1 MIFKT
6 KSKTFIFLC
15 TVMCGL
21 SLFFY
26 SCNNPA
32 AFSGDGSISFE
43 LPKTDQARLTSGDIS
58 FYDISVQSSDGTVV
72 FQNNKF
78 TGGTCT
84 VPNLNSGNYTIS
96 IKGYTSDSTRSYL
109 VTQGTNTATVTAG
122 NTSAVSI
129 TLKGYAFFINQS
141 DSVFGWAKG
150 DDSNSGNSPSFPLYN
165 LQSAVEKILEKNDG
179 ETEYRIYVAGALAP
193 RNKEELNVP
202 STASSRGVGTAEDS
216 VVMADFTSLKNG
228 NLNVF
233 IEGVG
238 SGAALN
244 GGRTYGGTIIAG
256 NSDTSIPGLNLT
268 LKNLSISND
277 AEAPSINLNGAT
289 LNIEGE
295 ITVKNPMTVYGS
307 SETSATKINAVNED
321 SFIKTEDNTSAVRI
335 LTNASLKMNADGK
348 FKLSVSGDDTICSM
362 PFVLIEGGNL
372 EANNCSFSNRKIE
385 S

>member
-165 LQSAVEKILEKNDG
+165 LQ
-179 ETEYRIYVAGALAP
+179 
-193 RNKEELNVP
+193 
-202 STASSRGVGTAEDS
+202 
-216 VVMADFTSLKNG
+216 
-228 NLNVF
+228 
-233 IEGVG
+233 
-238 SGAALN
+238 
-244 GGRTYGGTIIAG
+244 
-256 NSDTSIPGLNLT
+256 
-268 LKNLSISND
+268 
-277 AEAPSINLNGAT
+277 
-289 LNIEGE
+289 
-295 ITVKNPMTVYGS
+295 
-307 SETSATKINAVNED
+307 
-321 SFIKTEDNTSAVRI
+321 
-335 LTNASLKMNADGK
+335 
-348 FKLSVSGDDTICSM
+348 
-362 PFVLIEGGNL
+362 
-372 EANNCSFSNRKIE
+372 
-385 S
+385 